1 MHYAL
6 IFNVSFL
13 FLVLFVLSF
22 LIEENTK
29 KIQLLHF
36 ILFILFLTNLFSSDF
51 HFETLN
57 FFENISNKFNSN
69 FSLNNLN

>member
-1 MHYAL
+1 MHHVL

-22 LIEENTK
+22 LIEENIK

-36 ILFILFLTNLFSSDF
+36 ILFLLFLTNLFSSDF

-57 FFENISNKFNSN
+57 FMETVSFKLNSVFEMNTIN
-69 FSLNNLN
+69 

>member
-36 ILFILFLTNLFSSDF
+36 ILFILFLTNLFSADF

-57 FFENISNKFNSN
+57 LFENISNKFNSN
-69 FSLNNLN
+69 FSLTNLN